1 MCVFLCF
8 GLQNCP
14 TIQTK
19 PIQNLKVST
28 VGIAKLLRELELFK
42 APGPDGIQ
50 NTVLKSC
57 ADNIAPILCMIFQR
71 SLDTG
76 RLPPDWLEANITA
89 VFRKGDC
96 HKAENYRP
104 ISLTSVPCKILEHII
119 CHHIFCHLETHN
131 FLTNLKLN
139 HSFCTGYSCKAQLTT
154 TVNDFVTSS
163 ETTQVDVAVLDFS
176 EAFVVPHGKLL
187 HKTPAVWH

>member
-76 RLPPDWLEANITA
+76 RLPADWLEVDILAA
-89 VFRKGDC
+89 FKRGDR
-96 HKAENYRP
+96 HDAENYRP
-104 ISLTSVPCKILEHII
+104 ISLTPVPSKILEHTI
-119 CHHIFCHLETHN
+119 CRHIFSHRKTHTI
-131 FLTNLKLN
+131 LTNLN
-139 HSFCTGYSCKAQLTT
+139 HSFRSGYSCETQLVT
-154 TVNDFVTSS
+154 TVNDFLTSFGNNR
-163 ETTQVDVAVLDFS
+163 QVDVAVLDFS
-176 EAFVVPHGKLL
+176 KAFYMVPHRKSPTQ
-187 HKTPAVWH
+187 TPAVWH

>member
-1 MCVFLCF
+1 
-8 GLQNCP
+8 
-14 TIQTK
+14 
-19 PIQNLKVST
+19 
-28 VGIAKLLRELELFK
+28 
-42 APGPDGIQ
+42 
-50 NTVLKSC
+50 
-57 ADNIAPILCMIFQR
+57 MIFQR

-89 VFRKGDC
+89 LFRKGDC

-187 HKTPAVWH
+187 HKTPAVWHWWTATDLAYLFPDWNCERKMLVMLELKGHHQSLHLLIQEYSRALCLALFSFFVIS